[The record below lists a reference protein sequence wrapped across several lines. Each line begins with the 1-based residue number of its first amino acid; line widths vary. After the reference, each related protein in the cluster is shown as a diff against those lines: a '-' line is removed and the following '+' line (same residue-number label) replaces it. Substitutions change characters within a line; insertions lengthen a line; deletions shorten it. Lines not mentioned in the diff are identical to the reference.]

1 MRLQTDPG
9 GKRRLLIAFSFLSPL
24 LSYLLSL
31 AFAASAPSV
40 TVLTLKGIIA
50 QFTAQYIRR
59 GIETAERDGAQAV
72 VIEMNTPG
80 GLMGSMDDIIESILN
95 SRVPVVV
102 YVSPAGAR
110 AGSAGVFLTMAAHV
124 AAMAPTTNIGAAHPV
139 SGSGKNIERDLR
151 DKITNDAVARIRSL
165 AAARG
170 RNADWAEKAVRES
183 VSVPAEKALE
193 LKAIDVIAGDVEEL
207 LTKIDGLRVRTKS
220 GATVLHLKGHT
231 IKSLPMSWSEKF
243 LHTITDP
250 NIAYVL
256 FNLGTIALIAE
267 LYHPGAIL
275 PGLTGVISLVL
286 AFTAFGVLQPNW
298 AGVAL
303 IGFALI
309 LFIVDLK
316 VQGYALSVGGAI
328 AFVLGSMLLYRPLPA
343 LPDMT
348 GIAVSPW
355 LIAAMTAAWLL
366 FFVFAL
372 SAVVRSRRIKLSS
385 GVELLLGEVGI
396 AKTDLKPSGI
406 VLVRSEEWSA
416 EAVGEPID
424 KGTKV
429 KVVEI
434 LDGLRLHV
442 TRVGS

>member
-1 MRLQTDPG
+1 MRLQADAG
-9 GKRRLLIAFSFLSPL
+9 GKYRLLVAFSFLSPL
-24 LSYLLSL
+24 LSYFLSL

-40 TVLTLKGIIA
+40 MVLTLKGIIA
-50 QFTAQYIRR
+50 PFTAQYIQR

-80 GLMGSMDDIIESILN
+80 GLMGSMDDIIESMLN

-102 YVSPAGAR
+102 YVAPAGAR

-124 AAMAPTTNIGAAHPV
+124 AAMAPMTNIGAAHPV
-139 SGSGKNIERDLR
+139 SGSGKNIEGDLR

-170 RNADWAEKAVRES
+170 RNPDWAEKAVRES

-193 LKAIDVIAGDVEEL
+193 LKAIDLIAGDMEEL
-207 LTKIDGLRVRTKS
+207 LAKIDGLRVRTKS
-220 GATVLHLKGHT
+220 GTVVLHLKGHV
-231 IKSLPMSWSEKF
+231 INPRPMSWSEKF

-298 AGVAL
+298 AGIAL

-328 AFVLGSMLLYRPLPA
+328 AFVLGSILLYRPLPA
-343 LPDMT
+343 LPDMPK
-348 GIAVSPW
+348 IAVSPW
-355 LIAAMTAAWLL
+355 LIATMTATWLL

-372 SAVVRSRRIKLSS
+372 SAVVRSRSIKPSS
-385 GVELLLGEVGI
+385 GVELLLGEVGV

-442 TRVGS
+442 TRVLS

>member
-1 MRLQTDPG
+1 
-9 GKRRLLIAFSFLSPL
+9 
-24 LSYLLSL
+24 
-31 AFAASAPSV
+31 
-40 TVLTLKGIIA
+40 VLTLKGIIA
-50 QFTAQYIRR
+50 PFTAQYIQRA
-59 GIETAERDGAQAV
+59 IETAERDGAPAV

-80 GLMGSMDDIIESILN
+80 GLMGSMDDIIESIVN
-95 SRVPVVV
+95 SRVPVIV
-102 YVSPAGAR
+102 YVAPAGAR

-124 AAMAPTTNIGAAHPV
+124 AAMAPMTNIGAAHPV
-139 SGSGKNIERDLR
+139 SGSGKNIEGDLR
-151 DKITNDAVARIRSL
+151 EKITNDAVARIRSL

-193 LKAIDVIAGDVEEL
+193 LKAIDVIASDVEEL
-207 LTKIDGLRVRTKS
+207 LAKVDGLRVRTKS
-220 GATVLHLKGHT
+220 GTAVLHLKGHA
-231 IKSLPMSWSEKF
+231 IYPLPMSWSEKF

-250 NIAYVL
+250 NIAYLL

-303 IGFALI
+303 IGFALV

-328 AFVLGSMLLYRPLPA
+328 AFVLGSILLYRPLPL
-343 LPDMT
+343 LPDMPK
-348 GIAVSPW
+348 IAVSPW
-355 LIAAMTAAWLL
+355 LIAAMTATWL
-366 FFVFAL
+366 FFFGFAL
-372 SAVVRSRRIKLSS
+372 SAVVRSRRMKPSS
-385 GVELLLGEVGI
+385 GVELLLGEIGV
-396 AKTDLKPSGI
+396 AKTDLNPSGI
-406 VLVRSEEWSA
+406 VLVRSEDWSA
-416 EAVGEPID
+416 EAVGEPIE
-424 KGTKV
+424 KGAKV

-434 LDGLRLHV
+434 LHGLRLHV
-442 TRVGS
+442 TRVLS